1 MSKRTNKIYNVQVAQ
16 YAWMAVE
23 ADSPEEA
30 MKLASR
36 FTDEHITDEDFED
49 SEVSVAAC
57 ETYYGD
63 IDDYD
68 SDERIFTA
76 DGVMSNKEY
85 RKQL

>member
-23 ADSPEEA
+23 ADSPKEA

-49 SEVSVAAC
+49 SDVSVVSC
-57 ETYYGD
+57 ETYPNFTY
-63 IDDYD
+63 DYD
-68 SDERIFTA
+68 SDERIFTV

-85 RKQL
+85 REQL